1 MFPCEYCEI
10 FDETFLAEQLWV
22 TAFDTSFGM
31 LETDTY
37 PIFGILMKAADF
49 FSNTT
54 NQLRWILYLFQAW
67 LTAAFPMSS

>member
-1 MFPCEYCEI
+1 MFPGEYCEI
-10 FDETFLAEQLWV
+10 FDETFFAEQLWV
-22 TAFDTSFGM
+22 TAFDTSFSM

-54 NQLRWILYLFQAW
+54 NQLR
-67 LTAAFPMSS
+67 